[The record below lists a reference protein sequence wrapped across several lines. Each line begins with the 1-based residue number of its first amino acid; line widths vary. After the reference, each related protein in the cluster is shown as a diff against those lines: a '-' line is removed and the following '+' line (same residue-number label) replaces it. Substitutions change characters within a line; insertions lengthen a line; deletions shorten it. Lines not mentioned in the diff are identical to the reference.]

1 MRLFAGQDGY
11 AWLVVGKTKIGVHCE
26 LRRNL
31 CKGWQDFFSPKRKAI
46 KFKFDPLKEHLL
58 NIVSVLLGVDDI
70 SAVDSD
76 EISHRCDDST
86 LVGARE
92 EEYGCRGHFLSLP

>member
-31 CKGWQDFFSPKRKAI
+31 GEGRNDFFSRKRKAI
-46 KFKFDPLKEHLL
+46 KFKFDSLKEHLL
-58 NIVSVLLGVDDI
+58 NIIGVLLSVDDV
-70 SAVDSD
+70 STVDSD
-76 EISHRCDDST
+76 EISHRCDDT
-86 LVGARE
+86 ALVGARE
-92 EEYGCRGHFLSLP
+92 E